1 MAKLHKT
8 FESFLAAGEH
18 KGEIAETLFAK
29 LFFCR
34 KLYVV
39 QGRMARRKGFC
50 RP

>member
-8 FESFLAAGEH
+8 FESFLAAEEH

-34 KLYVV
+34 KLYV
-39 QGRMARRKGFC
+39 
-50 RP
+50 